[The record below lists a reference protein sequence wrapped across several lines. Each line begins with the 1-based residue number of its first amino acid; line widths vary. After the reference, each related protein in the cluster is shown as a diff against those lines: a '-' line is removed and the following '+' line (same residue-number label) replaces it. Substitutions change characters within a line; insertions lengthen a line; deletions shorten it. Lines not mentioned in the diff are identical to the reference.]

1 MTIGHREATHIGS
14 VVSVNVGMPRDIE
27 WAGRTVRTA
36 IWKEPTD
43 QRVPVEH
50 DNLAGDQQADLRVH
64 GGPDK
69 AVYAYSAEDYR
80 WWEER
85 LGAPLDPGTFG
96 ENLTTVGLELD
107 HAVIGE
113 VWAIGTA
120 LLQVAQTRQ
129 PCFKLGIRMGD
140 AGFVEEFDRARRFG
154 VYLRIMDAGDVG
166 VGDGI
171 SLVSAT
177 DPRYDGGEFR
187 RRPGL
192 ARHNGHPASP
202 RDRRGAR
209 RDQGVGQAPDRSR
222 RVLTQVRAGWSNPLL
237 AAERVHPRTLGSAT
251 GHRPRFGMLSP
262 PLRGLRAGL
271 TKSAALWPGGFTG

>member
-1 MTIGHREATHIGS
+1 MTIGYREATHIGS

-50 DNLAGDQQADLRVH
+50 DNLAGDQQADRRVH

-85 LGAPLDPGTFG
+85 LGAQLDPGTFG
-96 ENLTTVGLELD
+96 ENLTIEGLELD
-107 HAVIGE
+107 NAVIGE

-140 AGFVEEFDRARRFG
+140 AGFVEVFDRARRFG
-154 VYLRIMDAGDVG
+154 VYLRIMDTGDVG

-171 SLVSAT
+171 YLLSRPTHGMTTANFADTLDSRDT
-177 DPRYDGGEFR
+177 TPIR
-187 RRPGL
+187 RLLETAEVPEGIKVWAKRQI
-192 ARHNGHPASP
+192 
-202 RDRRGAR
+202 DR
-209 RDQGVGQAPDRSR
+209 
-222 RVLTQVRAGWSNPLL
+222 
-237 AAERVHPRTLGSAT
+237 AES
-251 GHRPRFGMLSP
+251 
-262 PLRGLRAGL
+262 
-271 TKSAALWPGGFTG
+271 

>member
-50 DNLAGDQQADLRVH
+50 DNLAGDRQADLRVH

-154 VYLRIMDAGDVG
+154 VYLRIMEAGDVG

-171 SLVSAT
+171 SLVSRPTHGMTAANFA
-177 DPRYDGGEFR
+177 DALDSHDARAIR
-187 RRPGL
+187 RLLETAEVPEGIRVW
-192 ARHNGHPASP
+192 
-202 RDRRGAR
+202 AR
-209 RDQGVGQAPDRSR
+209 RQIDR
-222 RVLTQVRAGWSNPLL
+222 
-237 AAERVHPRTLGSAT
+237 AES
-251 GHRPRFGMLSP
+251 
-262 PLRGLRAGL
+262 
-271 TKSAALWPGGFTG
+271 